1 VNTVFYANGR
11 LHRLGTD
18 YDQTVARGDAQALIP
33 EDASR
38 EIIKGVTESSIV
50 MRLARRLPNMP
61 RSQRRMPVQS
71 SLATAYFVNGDIG
84 LKKTTKLDWKNK
96 FLDAEEIAVIMP
108 IAKRVLDDAD
118 YDIWGEARPQLVE
131 AVGIAFDDAVFF
143 GTGAPAI
150 WPTNLR
156 QAAINAGNRVVL
168 GTGTDLYAD
177 IMEDGGLLNKLELDG
192 YDCTGHVAPMTFKSM
207 LRGVRD
213 AEGTPIFRQGMA
225 ERTRYS
231 LDGVD
236 IEFPRNGVMDP
247 ALAYDICGQ
256 WDALVWALRTDLEWT
271 LLKESVIQDNTGAII
286 YNLSQ
291 MEMVALKVLIRVAW
305 QVPNPINRLQET
317 EANRYPFAVLTP

>member
-1 VNTVFYANGR
+1 
-11 LHRLGTD
+11 
-18 YDQTVARGDAQALIP
+18 
-33 EDASR
+33 
-38 EIIKGVTESSIV
+38 
-50 MRLARRLPNMP
+50 
-61 RSQRRMPVQS
+61 
-71 SLATAYFVNGDIG
+71 
-84 LKKTTKLDWKNK
+84 
-96 FLDAEEIAVIMP
+96 
-108 IAKRVLDDAD
+108 
-118 YDIWGEARPQLVE
+118 
-131 AVGIAFDDAVFF
+131 
-143 GTGAPAI
+143 
-150 WPTNLR
+150 
-156 QAAINAGNRVVL
+156 
-168 GTGTDLYAD
+168 
-177 IMEDGGLLNKLELDG
+177 
-192 YDCTGHVAPMTFKSM
+192 
-207 LRGVRD
+207 
-213 AEGTPIFRQGMA
+213 MA